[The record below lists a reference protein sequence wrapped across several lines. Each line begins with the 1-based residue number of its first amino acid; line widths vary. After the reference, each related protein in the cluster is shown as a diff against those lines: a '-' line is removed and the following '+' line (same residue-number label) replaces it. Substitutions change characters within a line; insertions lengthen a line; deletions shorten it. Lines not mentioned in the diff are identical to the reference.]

1 MPGMQTST
9 PDASEHG
16 FPRAALV
23 PLALSLG
30 GLACG
35 VASILASASGTW
47 VSDLPTISI
56 LYRCQHFKL
65 GLFDGSDD
73 CLSAQIA

>member
-1 MPGMQTST
+1 MQTST

-35 VASILASASGTW
+35 VASILASASGEFATAA
-47 VSDLPTISI
+47 VLVIVAI
-56 LYRCQHFKL
+56 F
-65 GLFDGSDD
+65 FDGLDGEIGR
-73 CLSAQIA
+73 AHV